1 MSKSNEHGAVSRARY
16 YVDPEATAHEL
27 LNNAAELLQYARGLT
42 ELLAEFVHES
52 DTLDCRRMALS
63 LDAVAALTQMG
74 AHCAAEAHARLSWE
88 KSTLVLDASG
98 LSDGGCAKA
107 GIPSHSGGSGCS

>member
-1 MSKSNEHGAVSRARY
+1 MLFCYGHGVVGRARY
-16 YVDPEATAHEL
+16 YADPDATANEL

-52 DTLDCRRMALS
+52 DTIDCRRMALS
-63 LDAVAALTQMG
+63 LDAIAALTQMG

-88 KSTLVLDASG
+88 KSAAPVDALG
-98 LSDGGCAKA
+98 
-107 GIPSHSGGSGCS
+107 PH

>member
-1 MSKSNEHGAVSRARY
+1 MPVTSEQGAAGRARY
-16 YVDPEATAHEL
+16 YADPDASAHDL

-52 DTLDCRRMALS
+52 DTVDCRRTALS

-74 AHCAAEAHARLSWE
+74 AHCAAEAHARLTWE
-88 KSTLVLDASG
+88 KA
-98 LSDGGCAKA
+98 
-107 GIPSHSGGSGCS
+107 P

>member
-1 MSKSNEHGAVSRARY
+1 MPVTNEHGTARRARY
-16 YVDPEATAHEL
+16 YADPDASAHEL

-52 DTLDCRRMALS
+52 DTIDCRRMALS

-74 AHCAAEAHARLSWE
+74 AHCAAEAHARLAWE
-88 KSTLVLDASG
+88 GGQLSGNASG
-98 LSDGGCAKA
+98 A
-107 GIPSHSGGSGCS
+107 H

>member
-1 MSKSNEHGAVSRARY
+1 MSTNNKHGTASRARY
-16 YVDPEATAHEL
+16 YADPDATAHDL
-27 LNNAAELLQYARGLT
+27 LNNAAELLQYARGLA

-52 DTLDCRRMALS
+52 DTVDCRRMALS

-88 KSTLVLDASG
+88 KSSVPADALG
-98 LSDGGCAKA
+98 T
-107 GIPSHSGGSGCS
+107 H

>member
-1 MSKSNEHGAVSRARY
+1 MPATSEQGAVGRARY
-16 YVDPEATAHEL
+16 YADPDASAHDF

-52 DTLDCRRMALS
+52 DTVDCRRMALS

-74 AHCAAEAHARLSWE
+74 AQCAAEAHARLTWE
-88 KSTLVLDASG
+88 RAT
-98 LSDGGCAKA
+98 
-107 GIPSHSGGSGCS
+107 

>member
-1 MSKSNEHGAVSRARY
+1 MSTNNEYGTVSRARY
-16 YVDPEATAHEL
+16 YADPDATAHDL

-52 DTLDCRRMALS
+52 DTVDCRRMALS

-74 AHCAAEAHARLSWE
+74 AHCAAEAHARLAWTQSKE
-88 KSTLVLDASG
+88 TYDEET
-98 LSDGGCAKA
+98 
-107 GIPSHSGGSGCS
+107 PH

>member
-1 MSKSNEHGAVSRARY
+1 MSTNNDNGTVSRARY
-16 YVDPEATAHEL
+16 YADPDASAHEL

-52 DTLDCRRMALS
+52 DTVDCRRMALS

-74 AHCAAEAHARLSWE
+74 AHCAAEAHARLPWE
-88 KSTLVLDASG
+88 KSTA
-98 LSDGGCAKA
+98 ATET
-107 GIPSHSGGSGCS
+107 IGSI

>member
-1 MSKSNEHGAVSRARY
+1 MSTNNKHSTASRARY
-16 YVDPEATAHEL
+16 YADPDATAHDL
-27 LNNAAELLQYARGLT
+27 LNNVAELLQYARGLT

-52 DTLDCRRMALS
+52 DTVDCRRMALS

-88 KSTLVLDASG
+88 KSSVPADALG
-98 LSDGGCAKA
+98 
-107 GIPSHSGGSGCS
+107 PH